1 MVVGSLAKVA
11 GQAEPAPS
19 TSYLTLDHNFQ
30 LAPAEVASP

>member
-1 MVVGSLAKVA
+1 MVGL
-11 GQAEPAPS
+11 AEPAPS